1 MLSGLGFTKNRMSS
15 LLNLSEHI
23 LKGQVFALNNLKQ
36 TDPQNVFQGGP
47 TLVCRSDADNQLILF
62 VPFSQTV
69 RLSAFSISGPKG
81 DEQPTIVKMFVN
93 RPALGFEDVADVEPA
108 QTFTLIDGDLDKEQK
123 VKVVKFGAV
132 NSLHLFI
139 EGPDDSEN
147 VTVSSLAFFG
157 SVTQGVADYS
167 KLKHSHGEE
176 E

>member
-1 MLSGLGFTKNRMSS
+1 MSS
-15 LLNLSEHI
+15 LVNLSEHI

-62 VPFSQTV
+62 APFSQTV

-81 DEQPTIVKMFVN
+81 DEQPTVVKMFVN

-139 EGPDDSEN
+139 EGPDDSEH

>member
-1 MLSGLGFTKNRMSS
+1 MSS

-81 DEQPTIVKMFVN
+81 DEQPTVVKMFVN
-93 RPALGFEDVADVEPA
+93 RPALGFEDVADAIAYWYNMSRDDRKKFGKKGREWALSEESGMSSIEMSNRFVKHIDRLLSDWKPRESFTVE
-108 QTFTLIDGDLDKEQK
+108 
-123 VKVVKFGAV
+123 KVVSHND
-132 NSLHLFI
+132 NSSNNI
-139 EGPDDSEN
+139 GI
-147 VTVSSLAFFG
+147 TW
-157 SVTQGVADYS
+157 
-167 KLKHSHGEE
+167 
-176 E
+176 